1 MEGSICLR
9 KLYISIAYFFTPTF
23 RLWRKQENDKSKF
36 RLQAERFRNGWYINR
51 IVSGSENK
59 ELEPLIEQYCKNKV
73 SIEMTYMGS
82 IDIMR
87 QLQAGAANYDAVWPA
102 SSIWIS
108 MGDKDFK
115 VKHTESISLSPVVFG
130 IKKSLAEKIGFVDKE
145 VSINDIM
152 SKINS
157 GELKF
162 CMTSA
167 TQSNSGACAYLGFLS
182 GLSGNPEVLTK
193 EDLQKQQ
200 LREDITNLLSGV
212 DRSSGSSEWLKT
224 LFLNGNYDSM
234 VNYES
239 LIITTNQELVARGE
253 EPLYLVYPYDGLSI
267 SDSPLGYIDRGDKN
281 KEKAFL
287 DFQKYLLSERVQSE
301 LQKLG
306 RRTGYEGVFDENKG
320 VFKRSGV

>member
-1 MEGSICLR
+1 MSKKAFIVVLLIFLLLLSACGGS
-9 KLYISIAYFFTPTF
+9 KKNDNQNSGS
-23 RLWRKQENDKSKF
+23 KQNVF
-36 RLQAERFRNGWYINR
+36 GTGGTLIR

-59 ELEPLIEQYCKNKV
+59 ELEPLIEQYCKKNKV

-200 LREDITNLLSGV
+200 L
-212 DRSSGSSEWLKT
+212 
-224 LFLNGNYDSM
+224 
-234 VNYES
+234 
-239 LIITTNQELVARGE
+239 
-253 EPLYLVYPYDGLSI
+253 
-267 SDSPLGYIDRGDKN
+267 
-281 KEKAFL
+281 
-287 DFQKYLLSERVQSE
+287 
-301 LQKLG
+301 
-306 RRTGYEGVFDENKG
+306 
-320 VFKRSGV
+320 